1 LLIERSI
8 MHRSIA
14 AFVVLLAAACDGDV
28 STPEDT
34 SGSGAAG
41 SGSGA
46 GSGTGAEG
54 NAGTTA
60 ASTGGAGGGV
70 STAAGGASSAS
81 GGSST
86 CSGLFEADCMGT
98 PDCAPVYD
106 DICCPTCEQKPCA
119 DCQNFEFHHC
129 EFRDDICNQ
138 APACGTVPEW
148 VCLGAPHVCP
158 EVTVGDTYECEAT
171 PGCVVATCSPDV
183 NCNETKCVA
192 VGADSCTAMCDSI
205 PPSCPAGTTAE
216 ADGSCYTG
224 FCIPSAVCGT
234 F

>member
-1 LLIERSI
+1 ME
-8 MHRSIA
+8 RSIA
-14 AFVVLLAAACDGDV
+14 AILILLAAACDGDV
-28 STPEDT
+28 STPDD
-34 SGSGAAG
+34 A

-46 GSGTGAEG
+46 GSGASGSGAGGTGAEG
-54 NAGTTA
+54 NAGTTSA
-60 ASTGGAGGGV
+60 TTGGAGGGV

-106 DICCPTCEQKPCA
+106 DVCCPTCEPKACA
-119 DCQNFEFHHC
+119 DCSNLEFHHC
-129 EFRDDICNQ
+129 DFRDDICDQ
-138 APACGTVPEW
+138 APACGTVPDW
-148 VCLGAPHVCP
+148 VCLGGPHVCP
-158 EVTVGDTYECEAT
+158 QVVGGDTYECEAT

-183 NCNETKCVA
+183 NCNETKCAA
-192 VGADSCTAMCDSI
+192 VGADSCTAMCDAI